1 MMPELDGV
9 ETTHIIRRFHPEYDD
24 VPIIAL
30 TANAIDGTK
39 EMFLKEG
46 MNDFVPK
53 PIELQFLTAKIKHW
67 LPAEKIDR
75 QHGMSASRN
84 TTGTDNTVTATN
96 AAADNTQAFP
106 AIEGLD
112 TKAAI
117 QLLGSPQLY
126 MTVLKDYYRVIK
138 QKAELIKKYEQQED
152 WHAYTIETHALKS
165 ASRQIGATDLAES
178 AARLELAGSRQDAA
192 LIHEQTASLLHDY
205 LQYQSILQPYFQ
217 KEEKISAQETIT
229 APVLEKLFY
238 AMYDAIDNL
247 NSDTMEST
255 LEEMTHFIYPDNQ
268 LEFLN
273 QLKTAVSDIDVEQCT
288 KILDAWKSVV

>member
-1 MMPELDGV
+1 
-9 ETTHIIRRFHPEYDD
+9 
-24 VPIIAL
+24 
-30 TANAIDGTK
+30 
-39 EMFLKEG
+39 
-46 MNDFVPK
+46 
-53 PIELQFLTAKIKHW
+53 
-67 LPAEKIDR
+67 
-75 QHGMSASRN
+75 MSASRN

-96 AAADNTQAFP
+96 AAADNTQALP

-217 KEEKISAQETIT
+217 KEKKISAQETIT
-229 APVLEKLFY
+229 APLLEKLFY

-268 LEFLN
+268 QEFLN

>member
-1 MMPELDGV
+1 MV
-9 ETTHIIRRFHPEYDD
+9 CR
-24 VPIIAL
+24 L
-30 TANAIDGTK
+30 TRV
-39 EMFLKEG
+39 L
-46 MNDFVPK
+46 
-53 PIELQFLTAKIKHW
+53 
-67 LPAEKIDR
+67 AEKIDQ

-96 AAADNTQAFP
+96 AAADNTQALP

-247 NSDTMEST
+247 NSDIMEST

-268 LEFLN
+268 QEFLN

>member
-1 MMPELDGV
+1 
-9 ETTHIIRRFHPEYDD
+9 
-24 VPIIAL
+24 
-30 TANAIDGTK
+30 
-39 EMFLKEG
+39 

-96 AAADNTQAFP
+96 AAADNTQALP

-138 QKAELIKKYEQQED
+138 QKAELIKKYEQQDD
-152 WHAYTIETHALKS
+152 WPSYTIETLPDRLVRLTLPNPLPVWNLPVPDKMRHSFMNRLLPSFMIIYNTSLFCSHIFKRKKKS
-165 ASRQIGATDLAES
+165 PHRK
-178 AARLELAGSRQDAA
+178 R
-192 LIHEQTASLLHDY
+192 LLHRFWR
-205 LQYQSILQPYFQ
+205 SFFMPC
-217 KEEKISAQETIT
+217 
-229 APVLEKLFY
+229 
-238 AMYDAIDNL
+238 M
-247 NSDTMEST
+247 M
-255 LEEMTHFIYPDNQ
+255 Q
-268 LEFLN
+268 L
-273 QLKTAVSDIDVEQCT
+273 I
-288 KILDAWKSVV
+288 I

>member
-1 MMPELDGV
+1 ML
-9 ETTHIIRRFHPEYDD
+9 
-24 VPIIAL
+24 L
-30 TANAIDGTK
+30 TNAVNT
-39 EMFLKEG
+39 EG
-46 MNDFVPK
+46 RPLEIYVKDK
-53 PIELQFLTAKIKHW
+53 
-67 LPAEKIDR
+67 
-75 QHGMSASRN
+75 SSRN
-84 TTGTDNTVTATN
+84 WVRYSCKNNRNLVVFGSCLHC
-96 AAADNTQAFP
+96 P

-247 NSDTMEST
+247 NSD
-255 LEEMTHFIYPDNQ
+255 
-268 LEFLN
+268 
-273 QLKTAVSDIDVEQCT
+273 
-288 KILDAWKSVV
+288 ILLHLMYWRVL

>member
-1 MMPELDGV
+1 
-9 ETTHIIRRFHPEYDD
+9 
-24 VPIIAL
+24 
-30 TANAIDGTK
+30 
-39 EMFLKEG
+39 
-46 MNDFVPK
+46 
-53 PIELQFLTAKIKHW
+53 
-67 LPAEKIDR
+67 
-75 QHGMSASRN
+75 MSASRN

-217 KEEKISAQETIT
+217 RKKKSPHRKRLLHRFWRSFFMPCMMQLIIWTVI
-229 APVLEKLFY
+229 PW
-238 AMYDAIDNL
+238 NL
-247 NSDTMEST
+247 RWR
-255 LEEMTHFIYPDNQ
+255 
-268 LEFLN
+268 
-273 QLKTAVSDIDVEQCT
+273 K
-288 KILDAWKSVV
+288 